1 MIKNKLIKIFMGKLL
16 VNSIKVITGLFLT
29 IVITVGVG
37 YYYVSSNVLNFEDE
51 ISKEKIKY
59 PELKIDGF
67 HFIDRNNNN
76 KLDLYEDSRESIEKR
91 ANDLLSKLTLDE
103 KIHLLKGSGIKSAL
117 GMSSEGIPGAV
128 GTIVPTPRLGLPEI
142 YLSDGPA
149 GLRIASKRK
158 NQDRTYYCTAFPIG
172 TLLASTWDKDLVE
185 SVGKSMGNEALNY
198 GIDVILGPGVNIHR
212 HPLCGRN
219 FEYYSEDPFLSGNIG
234 AAMVN
239 GIESNGVGTSPKHF
253 VVNNQETSRNW
264 NDAIV
269 SERAL
274 REIYLKG
281 YEIIVKESQP
291 WTIMTS
297 YNKINGTY
305 ASENKRL
312 VTDVLKKEWGFEG
325 VVMTDWYGGQSA
337 TAIINAGNDLIEPGT
352 KNDWNE
358 LEESAA
364 NGALPI
370 SNIDASVKRILKLIL
385 KSKKMENY
393 SFKNNPDLEKHA
405 LITRKSA
412 AEGMVLLKNSEN
424 TLPMENI
431 NNIALIG
438 SSSYDFIAGGTGSG
452 DVEEAYSIALD
463 DALVDNGFKIN
474 EVASNEYLKQNSEN
488 IKNKEDAAEIPGA
501 IGVAMSMMN
510 PYTPIKMEY
519 STKLLNQISE
529 ESDIAIITIGR
540 NSGESSDRVLENDFL
555 LSGKEEQMI
564 KKTCDVFHSK
574 GKKVVVI
581 LNIGGVIETSS
592 WKDQPDAILLAW
604 QGGQEGGNSVV
615 DILTGKVNPSG
626 KLPMTFPIDIND
638 HKSTL
643 NFPMDGEKLKFTDM
657 IFGVDYDKP
666 ENEKIRNKDYTIYE
680 EGIYIGYRHFD
691 KNDIKVSY
699 PFGYGLSY
707 TNFQYSD
714 LKVIRENQKIN
725 LSLKVK
731 NIGNA
736 LGKEVVQVYISK
748 TNSEIDRPLKE
759 LKGFSKTG
767 LLNSDQSA
775 NLDIEIPISDFAYW
789 NEETDDWSI
798 ENGEYN
804 ILVGSSSRDIKLEKK
819 IIIL

>member
-1 MIKNKLIKIFMGKLL
+1 MKKVLVRTLL
-16 VNSIKVITGLFLT
+16 VVACLILVLIIIGG
-29 IVITVGVG
+29 IG
-37 YYYVSSNVLNFEDE
+37 YYYVSSNVLTFEDE
-51 ISKEKIKY
+51 ISKKEMNYNK
-59 PELKIDGF
+59 LQIDGF
-67 HFIDRNNNN
+67 NFIDRNNNN
-76 KLDLYEDSRESIEKR
+76 KLDLYEDNRESVESR
-91 ANDLLSKLTLDE
+91 ANDLLSKLTLEE

-117 GMSSEGIPGAV
+117 GISSDGIPGAV

-172 TLLASTWDKDLVE
+172 TLLASTWDKELVE
-185 SVGKSMGNEALNY
+185 SVGNSMGNEALNY

-281 YEIIVKESQP
+281 YEIIVKKSQP

-305 ASENKRL
+305 APENKRL
-312 VTDVLKKEWGFEG
+312 LTDILKQEWGFEG

-352 KNDWNE
+352 KNDWDE
-358 LEESAA
+358 LKDSAA
-364 NGALPI
+364 DGSLPL
-370 SNIDASVKRILKLIL
+370 SNINTSVKRILKLIL

-393 SFKNNPDLEKHA
+393 EFKNNPDLEKHA

-412 AEGMVLLKNSEN
+412 AEGMVLLKNSDN
-424 TLPMENI
+424 TLPMKNI
-431 NNIALIG
+431 SNIALIG
-438 SSSYDFIAGGTGSG
+438 SSSYEFIAGGTGSG

-463 DALVDNGFKIN
+463 DALTKNGFEIN
-474 EVASNEYLKQNSEN
+474 DVALNEYFIQNAKNLKD
-488 IKNKEDAAEIPGA
+488 KEGDTEIPGA

-510 PYTPIKMEY
+510 PYTPIKMDY
-519 STKLLNQISE
+519 STELLNQISAA
-529 ESDIAIITIGR
+529 SDIAIVTIGR
-540 NSGESSDRVLENDFL
+540 NSGESSDRVLDDDFL
-555 LSGKEEQMI
+555 LSKKEEQMI

-574 GKKVVVI
+574 GKKVIVI

-592 WKDQPDAILLAW
+592 WKNQPDAILLAW

-626 KLPMTFPIDIND
+626 KLPMTFPVDIND

-643 NFPMDGEKLKFTDM
+643 NFPMDGEKLELTDM

-666 ENEKIRNKDYTIYE
+666 ENEKIRNKDYTVYE
-680 EGIYIGYRHFD
+680 EGIYVGYRHFD
-691 KNDIKVSY
+691 KNDIKVSF

-707 TNFQYSD
+707 TNFEYSD
-714 LKVIRENQKIN
+714 LEVIKQDQKIN
-725 LSLKVK
+725 LSLKIKNTGDVK
-731 NIGNA
+731 
-736 LGKEVVQVYISK
+736 GKEIIQVYISK
-748 TNSEIDRPLKE
+748 INSKIDRPTKE
-759 LKGFSKTG
+759 LKGFSKTK
-767 LLNSDQSA
+767 LLNVAESSI
-775 NLDIEIPISDFAYW
+775 LDIEIPLSDFSYW
-789 NEETDDWSI
+789 NEEINDWSI
-798 ENGEYN
+798 ENGDYN
-804 ILVGSSSRDIKLEKK
+804 ILVGSSSRDIKLEEK
-819 IIIL
+819 IKI

>member
-1 MIKNKLIKIFMGKLL
+1 MKKLVVNTIRVIVGLSL
-16 VNSIKVITGLFLT
+16 VIIIL
-29 IVITVGVG
+29 VGFG
-37 YYYVSSNVLNFEDE
+37 YYYVSSNILNFEDE
-51 ISKEKIKY
+51 ISKEKMKY

-67 HFIDRNNNN
+67 NFIDRNNNN
-76 KLDLYEDSRESIEKR
+76 KLDLYEDNRESIETR

-117 GMSSEGIPGAV
+117 GMSSDGIPGAV

-185 SVGKSMGNEALNY
+185 SVGNSMGNEALNY

-305 ASENKRL
+305 APENKRL
-312 VTDVLKKEWGFEG
+312 VTEILKNEWGFEG

-358 LEESAA
+358 LKDSAA
-364 NGALPI
+364 DGSLPI

-393 SFKNNPDLEKHA
+393 NFKNNPDLEKHA

-424 TLPMENI
+424 TLPMKKI

-438 SSSYDFIAGGTGSG
+438 SSSYEFIAGGTGSG

-463 DALVDNGFKIN
+463 DALIDNGFKIN
-474 EVASNEYLKQNSEN
+474 DAALNEYLKQNSEN
-488 IKNKEDAAEIPGA
+488 IKNKEDTAEIPGA

-510 PYTPIKMEY
+510 PYTPIKMQY
-519 STKLLNQISE
+519 STKLLNKISE
-529 ESDIAIITIGR
+529 ASDLAIITIGR

-555 LSGKEEQMI
+555 LSEKEEQMI

-626 KLPMTFPIDIND
+626 KLPMTFPIDVND

-666 ENEKIRNKDYTIYE
+666 ENERIKNKDYTIYE
-680 EGIYIGYRHFD
+680 EGIYVGYRHFD
-691 KNDIKVSY
+691 KNNIKVSY

-707 TNFQYSD
+707 TNFEYSD
-714 LKVIRENQKIN
+714 LKVIRQDQEIN

-731 NIGNA
+731 NIGKA
-736 LGKEVVQVYISK
+736 IGKEVVQVYISK

-767 LLNSDQSA
+767 LLNTDESA
-775 NLDIEIPISDFAYW
+775 NLNIVIPISDFSYW
-789 NEETDDWSI
+789 NEEINNWSI

-804 ILVGSSSRDIKLEKK
+804 ILVGSSSRDIKVEKK
-819 IIIL
+819 IRI

>member
-1 MIKNKLIKIFMGKLL
+1 MKKVL
-16 VNSIKVITGLFLT
+16 VNTLKVIVGL
-29 IVITVGVG
+29 IVVLIIIGGIG
-37 YYYVSSNVLNFEDE
+37 YYYVSSNVLTFEDE
-51 ISKEKIKY
+51 ISKKEMKY
-59 PELKIDGF
+59 NKLQIDGF
-67 HFIDRNNNN
+67 SFIDRNNNN
-76 KLDLYEDSRESIEKR
+76 KLDLYEDNRESLESR
-91 ANDLLSKLTLDE
+91 ANDLLSKLTLEE

-117 GMSSEGIPGAV
+117 GISSDGIPGAV

-172 TLLASTWDKDLVE
+172 TLLASTWDKELVE
-185 SVGKSMGNEALNY
+185 SVGNSMGNEALNY

-281 YEIIVKESQP
+281 YEIIVKKSQP

-305 ASENKRL
+305 APENKRL
-312 VTDVLKKEWGFEG
+312 LTDILKQEWGFEG

-352 KNDWNE
+352 KNDWDE
-358 LEESAA
+358 LKDSAA
-364 NGALPI
+364 DGSLPL
-370 SNIDASVKRILKLIL
+370 SNINTSVKRILKLIL

-393 SFKNNPDLEKHA
+393 EFKNNPDLEKHA

-412 AEGMVLLKNSEN
+412 AEGMVLLKNSNN
-424 TLPMENI
+424 TLPMKNI
-431 NNIALIG
+431 SNIALIG
-438 SSSYDFIAGGTGSG
+438 SSSYEFIAGGTGSG

-463 DALVDNGFKIN
+463 DALTKNGFEIN
-474 EVASNEYLKQNSEN
+474 DVALNEYFTQNAKNLKD
-488 IKNKEDAAEIPGA
+488 KEGDTEIPGA

-510 PYTPIKMEY
+510 PYTPIKMDY
-519 STKLLNQISE
+519 STELLNQISAA
-529 ESDIAIITIGR
+529 SDIAIVTIGR
-540 NSGESSDRVLENDFL
+540 NSGESSDRVLDDDFL
-555 LSGKEEQMI
+555 LSKKEEQMI

-574 GKKVVVI
+574 GKKVIVI

-592 WKDQPDAILLAW
+592 WKNQPDAILLAW

-615 DILTGKVNPSG
+615 DILTGKINPSG
-626 KLPMTFPIDIND
+626 KLPMTFPVDIND

-643 NFPMDGEKLKFTDM
+643 NFPMDGEKLELTDM

-666 ENEKIRNKDYTIYE
+666 ENEKIRNKDYTVYE
-680 EGIYIGYRHFD
+680 EGIYVGYRHFD
-691 KNDIKVSY
+691 KNNIKVSF

-707 TNFQYSD
+707 TNFEYSD
-714 LKVIRENQKIN
+714 LKVIKQDQKIN
-725 LSLKVK
+725 LSLKIKNTGYVK
-731 NIGNA
+731 
-736 LGKEVVQVYISK
+736 GKEIIQVYISK
-748 TNSEIDRPLKE
+748 INSKIDRPTKE
-759 LKGFSKTG
+759 LKGFSKTR
-767 LLNSDQSA
+767 LLNVAESSI
-775 NLDIEIPISDFAYW
+775 LDIEIPLSDFSYW
-789 NEETDDWSI
+789 NEEINNWSI

-804 ILVGSSSRDIKLEKK
+804 ILIGSSSRDIKLEEK
-819 IIIL
+819 IKI

>member
-1 MIKNKLIKIFMGKLL
+1 MKKVL
-16 VNSIKVITGLFLT
+16 VNTLKVIVGL
-29 IVITVGVG
+29 IVVLIIVGGIG
-37 YYYVSSNVLNFEDE
+37 YYYVSSNVLTFEDE
-51 ISKEKIKY
+51 ISKKEMKY
-59 PELKIDGF
+59 NKLQIDGF
-67 HFIDRNNNN
+67 SFIDRNNNN
-76 KLDLYEDSRESIEKR
+76 KLDLYEDNRESLESR
-91 ANDLLSKLTLDE
+91 ANDLLSKLTLEE

-117 GMSSEGIPGAV
+117 GISSDGIPGAV

-172 TLLASTWDKDLVE
+172 TLLASTWDKELVE
-185 SVGKSMGNEALNY
+185 SVGNSMGNEALNY
-198 GIDVILGPGVNIHR
+198 GIDVILGPGVNVHR

-281 YEIIVKESQP
+281 YEIIVKKSQP

-305 ASENKRL
+305 APENKRL
-312 VTDVLKKEWGFEG
+312 LTDILKQEWGFEG

-352 KNDWNE
+352 KNDWDE
-358 LEESAA
+358 LKDSAA
-364 NGALPI
+364 DGSLPL
-370 SNIDASVKRILKLIL
+370 SNINTSVKRILKLIL

-393 SFKNNPDLEKHA
+393 EFKNNPDLEKHA

-412 AEGMVLLKNSEN
+412 AEGMVLLKNSNN
-424 TLPMENI
+424 TLPMKNI
-431 NNIALIG
+431 SNIALIG
-438 SSSYDFIAGGTGSG
+438 SSSYEFIAGGTGSG

-463 DALVDNGFKIN
+463 DALTKNGFEIN
-474 EVASNEYLKQNSEN
+474 DVALNEYFIQNAKNLKD
-488 IKNKEDAAEIPGA
+488 KEGDTEIPGA

-510 PYTPIKMEY
+510 PYTPIKMNY
-519 STKLLNQISE
+519 STELLNQISAA
-529 ESDIAIITIGR
+529 SDIAIVTIGR
-540 NSGESSDRVLENDFL
+540 NSGESSDRVLDDDFL
-555 LSGKEEQMI
+555 LSKKEEQMI

-574 GKKVVVI
+574 GKKVIVI

-592 WKDQPDAILLAW
+592 WKNQPDAILLAW

-615 DILTGKVNPSG
+615 DILTGKINPSG
-626 KLPMTFPIDIND
+626 KLPMTFPVDIND

-643 NFPMDGEKLKFTDM
+643 NFPMDGEKLELTDM

-666 ENEKIRNKDYTIYE
+666 ENEKIRNKDYTVYE
-680 EGIYIGYRHFD
+680 EGIYVGYRHFD
-691 KNDIKVSY
+691 KNNIKVSF

-707 TNFQYSD
+707 TNFEYSD
-714 LKVIRENQKIN
+714 LKVIKQDQKIN
-725 LSLKVK
+725 LSLKIKNTGYVK
-731 NIGNA
+731 
-736 LGKEVVQVYISK
+736 GKEIIQVYISK
-748 TNSEIDRPLKE
+748 INSKIDRPTKE
-759 LKGFSKTG
+759 LKGFSKTR
-767 LLNSDQSA
+767 LLNVAESSI
-775 NLDIEIPISDFAYW
+775 LDIEIPLSDFSYW
-789 NEETDDWSI
+789 NEEINNWSI

-804 ILVGSSSRDIKLEKK
+804 ILIGSSSRDIKLEEK
-819 IIIL
+819 IKI

>member
-1 MIKNKLIKIFMGKLL
+1 MKKVLVRTLL
-16 VNSIKVITGLFLT
+16 VVACLILVLIIIGG
-29 IVITVGVG
+29 IG
-37 YYYVSSNVLNFEDE
+37 YYYVSSNVLTFEDE
-51 ISKEKIKY
+51 ISKKEMNYNK
-59 PELKIDGF
+59 LQIDGF
-67 HFIDRNNNN
+67 SFIDRNNNN
-76 KLDLYEDSRESIEKR
+76 KLDLYEDNRESVESR
-91 ANDLLSKLTLDE
+91 ANDLLSKLTLEE

-117 GMSSEGIPGAV
+117 GISSDGIPGAV

-185 SVGKSMGNEALNY
+185 SVGNSMGNEALNY

-281 YEIIVKESQP
+281 YEIIVKKSQP

-305 ASENKRL
+305 APENKRL
-312 VTDVLKKEWGFEG
+312 LTDILKQEWGFEG

-352 KNDWNE
+352 KNDWDE
-358 LEESAA
+358 LKDSAA
-364 NGALPI
+364 DGSLPL
-370 SNIDASVKRILKLIL
+370 SNINTSVKRILKLIL

-393 SFKNNPDLEKHA
+393 EFKNNPDLEKHA

-412 AEGMVLLKNSEN
+412 AEGMVLLKNSDN
-424 TLPMENI
+424 TLPMKNI
-431 NNIALIG
+431 SNIALIG
-438 SSSYDFIAGGTGSG
+438 SSSYEFIAGGTGSG

-463 DALVDNGFKIN
+463 DALTKNGFEIN
-474 EVASNEYLKQNSEN
+474 DVALNEYFIQNAKNLKD
-488 IKNKEDAAEIPGA
+488 KEGDTEIPGA

-510 PYTPIKMEY
+510 PYTPIKMDY
-519 STKLLNQISE
+519 STELLNQISAA
-529 ESDIAIITIGR
+529 SDIAIVTIGR
-540 NSGESSDRVLENDFL
+540 NSGESSDRVLDDDFL
-555 LSGKEEQMI
+555 LSKKEEQMI

-592 WKDQPDAILLAW
+592 WKNQPDAILLAW

-615 DILTGKVNPSG
+615 DILTGKINPSG
-626 KLPMTFPIDIND
+626 KLPMTFPVDIND

-643 NFPMDGEKLKFTDM
+643 NFPMDGEKLELSDM
-657 IFGVDYDKP
+657 IFGVEYDKP
-666 ENEKIRNKDYTIYE
+666 ENEKIRNKDYTVYE
-680 EGIYIGYRHFD
+680 EGIYVGYRHFD
-691 KNDIKVSY
+691 KNNIKVSF

-707 TNFQYSD
+707 TNFEYSD
-714 LKVIRENQKIN
+714 LKVIKQDQKIN
-725 LSLKVK
+725 LSLKIKNTGYVK
-731 NIGNA
+731 
-736 LGKEVVQVYISK
+736 GKEIIQVYISK
-748 TNSEIDRPLKE
+748 INSKIDRPTKE
-759 LKGFSKTG
+759 LKGFSKTR
-767 LLNSDQSA
+767 LLNVAESSI
-775 NLDIEIPISDFAYW
+775 LEIEIPLSDFSYW
-789 NEETDDWSI
+789 NEEINNWSI

-804 ILVGSSSRDIKLEKK
+804 ILIGSSSRDIKLEEK
-819 IIIL
+819 IKI

>member
-1 MIKNKLIKIFMGKLL
+1 MKKVL
-16 VNSIKVITGLFLT
+16 VNTLKVIVGL
-29 IVITVGVG
+29 IVVLIIIGGIG
-37 YYYVSSNVLNFEDE
+37 YYYVSSNVLSFEDE
-51 ISKEKIKY
+51 ISKKEVNYNK
-59 PELKIDGF
+59 LQIDGF
-67 HFIDRNNNN
+67 SFIDRNNNN
-76 KLDLYEDSRESIEKR
+76 KLDLYEDNRESLETR
-91 ANDLLSKLTLDE
+91 ANDLLSKLTLEE

-117 GMSSEGIPGAV
+117 GISSDGIPGAV

-172 TLLASTWDKDLVE
+172 TLLASTWDKELVE
-185 SVGKSMGNEALNY
+185 SVGNSMGNEALNY

-281 YEIIVKESQP
+281 YEIIVKKSQP

-305 ASENKRL
+305 APENKRL
-312 VTDVLKKEWGFEG
+312 LTDILKQEWGFEG

-352 KNDWNE
+352 KNDWDE
-358 LEESAA
+358 LKDSAA
-364 NGALPI
+364 DGSLPL
-370 SNIDASVKRILKLIL
+370 SNINTSVKRILKLIL

-393 SFKNNPDLEKHA
+393 EFKNNPDLEKHA

-412 AEGMVLLKNSEN
+412 AEGMVLLKNSGN
-424 TLPMENI
+424 TLPMKNI
-431 NNIALIG
+431 SNIALIG
-438 SSSYDFIAGGTGSG
+438 SSSYEFIAGGTGSG

-463 DALVDNGFKIN
+463 DALTKNGFEIN
-474 EVASNEYLKQNSEN
+474 DVALNEYFIQNAKNLKD
-488 IKNKEDAAEIPGA
+488 KEGDTEIPGA

-510 PYTPIKMEY
+510 PYTPIKMDY
-519 STKLLNQISE
+519 STELLNQISAA
-529 ESDIAIITIGR
+529 SDIAIVTIGR
-540 NSGESSDRVLENDFL
+540 NSGESSDRVLDDDFL
-555 LSGKEEQMI
+555 LSKKEEQMI

-574 GKKVVVI
+574 GKKVIVI

-592 WKDQPDAILLAW
+592 WKNQPDAILLAW

-615 DILTGKVNPSG
+615 DILTGKINPSG
-626 KLPMTFPIDIND
+626 KLPMTFPVDIND

-643 NFPMDGEKLKFTDM
+643 NFPMDGEKLELTDM

-666 ENEKIRNKDYTIYE
+666 ENEKIRNKDYTVYE
-680 EGIYIGYRHFD
+680 EGIYVGYRHFD
-691 KNDIKVSY
+691 KNNIKVSF

-707 TNFQYSD
+707 TNFEYSD
-714 LKVIRENQKIN
+714 LKVIKQDQKIN
-725 LSLKVK
+725 LSLKIK
-731 NIGNA
+731 NTGYVE
-736 LGKEVVQVYISK
+736 GKEIIQVYISK
-748 TNSEIDRPLKE
+748 INSKIDRPTKE
-759 LKGFSKTG
+759 LKGFSKTR
-767 LLNSDQSA
+767 LLNVAESSI
-775 NLDIEIPISDFAYW
+775 LDIEIPLSDFSYW
-789 NEETDDWSI
+789 NEEINNWSI

-804 ILVGSSSRDIKLEKK
+804 ILIGSSSRDIKLEEK
-819 IIIL
+819 IKI

>member
-1 MIKNKLIKIFMGKLL
+1 MKKVL
-16 VNSIKVITGLFLT
+16 VNTLKVIVGL
-29 IVITVGVG
+29 IVVLIIIGGIG
-37 YYYVSSNVLNFEDE
+37 YYYVSSNVLTFEDE
-51 ISKEKIKY
+51 ISKKEMKY
-59 PELKIDGF
+59 NKLQIDGF
-67 HFIDRNNNN
+67 SFIDRNNNN
-76 KLDLYEDSRESIEKR
+76 KLDLYEDNRESLESR
-91 ANDLLSKLTLDE
+91 ANDLLSKLTLEE

-117 GMSSEGIPGAV
+117 GISSDGIPGAV

-172 TLLASTWDKDLVE
+172 TLLASTWDKELVE
-185 SVGKSMGNEALNY
+185 SVGNSMGNEALNY

-281 YEIIVKESQP
+281 YEIIVKKSQP

-305 ASENKRL
+305 APENKRL
-312 VTDVLKKEWGFEG
+312 LTDILKQEWGFEG

-352 KNDWNE
+352 KNDWDE
-358 LEESAA
+358 LKDSAA
-364 NGALPI
+364 DGSLPL
-370 SNIDASVKRILKLIL
+370 SNINTSVKRILKLIL

-393 SFKNNPDLEKHA
+393 EFKNNPDLEKHA

-412 AEGMVLLKNSEN
+412 AEGMVLLKNSNN
-424 TLPMENI
+424 TLPMKNI
-431 NNIALIG
+431 SNIALIG
-438 SSSYDFIAGGTGSG
+438 SSSYEFIAGGTGSG

-463 DALVDNGFKIN
+463 DALTKNGFEIN
-474 EVASNEYLKQNSEN
+474 DVALNEYFIQNAKNLKD
-488 IKNKEDAAEIPGA
+488 KEGDTEIPGA

-510 PYTPIKMEY
+510 PYTPIKMNY
-519 STKLLNQISE
+519 STELLNQISAA
-529 ESDIAIITIGR
+529 SDIAIVTIGR
-540 NSGESSDRVLENDFL
+540 NSGESSDRVLDDDFL
-555 LSGKEEQMI
+555 LSKKEEQMI

-574 GKKVVVI
+574 GKKVIVI

-592 WKDQPDAILLAW
+592 WKNQPDAILLAW

-615 DILTGKVNPSG
+615 DILTGKINPSG
-626 KLPMTFPIDIND
+626 KLPMTFPVDIND

-643 NFPMDGEKLKFTDM
+643 NFPMDGEKLELTDM

-666 ENEKIRNKDYTIYE
+666 ENEKIRNKDYTVYE
-680 EGIYIGYRHFD
+680 EGIYVGYRHFD
-691 KNDIKVSY
+691 KNNIKVSF

-707 TNFQYSD
+707 TNFEYSD
-714 LKVIRENQKIN
+714 LKVIKQDQKIN
-725 LSLKVK
+725 LSLKIKNTGYVK
-731 NIGNA
+731 
-736 LGKEVVQVYISK
+736 GKEIIQVYISK
-748 TNSEIDRPLKE
+748 INSKIDRPTKE
-759 LKGFSKTG
+759 LKGFSKTR
-767 LLNSDQSA
+767 LLNVAESSI
-775 NLDIEIPISDFAYW
+775 LDIEIPLSDFSYW
-789 NEETDDWSI
+789 NEEINNWSI

-804 ILVGSSSRDIKLEKK
+804 ILIGSSSRDIKLEEK
-819 IIIL
+819 IKI

>member
-1 MIKNKLIKIFMGKLL
+1 MKKVLVRTLL
-16 VNSIKVITGLFLT
+16 VVACLILVLIIIGG
-29 IVITVGVG
+29 IG
-37 YYYVSSNVLNFEDE
+37 YYYVSSNVLTFEDE
-51 ISKEKIKY
+51 ISKKEMNYNK
-59 PELKIDGF
+59 LQIDGF
-67 HFIDRNNNN
+67 NFIDRNNNN
-76 KLDLYEDSRESIEKR
+76 KLDLYEDNRESVESR
-91 ANDLLSKLTLDE
+91 ANDLLSKLTLEE

-117 GMSSEGIPGAV
+117 GISSDGIPGAV

-172 TLLASTWDKDLVE
+172 TLLASTWDKELVE
-185 SVGKSMGNEALNY
+185 SVGNSMGNEALNY

-281 YEIIVKESQP
+281 YEIIVKKSQP

-305 ASENKRL
+305 APENKRL
-312 VTDVLKKEWGFEG
+312 LTDILKQEWGFEG

-352 KNDWNE
+352 KNDWDE
-358 LEESAA
+358 LKDSAA
-364 NGALPI
+364 DGSLPL
-370 SNIDASVKRILKLIL
+370 SNINTSVKRILKLIL

-393 SFKNNPDLEKHA
+393 EFKNNPDLEKHA

-412 AEGMVLLKNSEN
+412 AEGMVLLKNSDN
-424 TLPMENI
+424 TLPMKNI
-431 NNIALIG
+431 SNIALIG
-438 SSSYDFIAGGTGSG
+438 SSSYEFIAGGTGSG

-463 DALVDNGFKIN
+463 DALTKNGFEIN
-474 EVASNEYLKQNSEN
+474 DVALNEYFIQNAKNLKD
-488 IKNKEDAAEIPGA
+488 KEGDTEIPGA

-510 PYTPIKMEY
+510 PYTPIKMDY
-519 STKLLNQISE
+519 STELLNQISAA
-529 ESDIAIITIGR
+529 SDIAIVTIGR
-540 NSGESSDRVLENDFL
+540 NSGESSDRVLDDDFL
-555 LSGKEEQMI
+555 LSKKEEQMI

-592 WKDQPDAILLAW
+592 WKNQPDAILLAW

-626 KLPMTFPIDIND
+626 KLPMTFPVDIND

-643 NFPMDGEKLKFTDM
+643 NFPMDGEKLELTDM

-666 ENEKIRNKDYTIYE
+666 ENEKIRNKDYTVYE
-680 EGIYIGYRHFD
+680 EGIYVGYRHFD
-691 KNDIKVSY
+691 KNDIKVSF

-707 TNFQYSD
+707 TNFEYSD
-714 LKVIRENQKIN
+714 LEVIKQDQKIN
-725 LSLKVK
+725 LSLKIKNTGDVK
-731 NIGNA
+731 
-736 LGKEVVQVYISK
+736 GKEIIQVYISK
-748 TNSEIDRPLKE
+748 INSKIDRPTKE
-759 LKGFSKTG
+759 LKGFSKTK
-767 LLNSDQSA
+767 LLNVAESSI
-775 NLDIEIPISDFAYW
+775 LDIEIPLSDFSYW
-789 NEETDDWSI
+789 NEEINDWSI
-798 ENGEYN
+798 ENGDYN
-804 ILVGSSSRDIKLEKK
+804 ILVGSSSRDIKLEEK
-819 IIIL
+819 IKI

>member
-1 MIKNKLIKIFMGKLL
+1 MKKVL
-16 VNSIKVITGLFLT
+16 VNTLKVIVGL
-29 IVITVGVG
+29 IVVLIIVGGIG
-37 YYYVSSNVLNFEDE
+37 YYYVSSNVLTFEDE
-51 ISKEKIKY
+51 ISKKEMKY
-59 PELKIDGF
+59 NKLQIDGF
-67 HFIDRNNNN
+67 SFIDRNNNN
-76 KLDLYEDSRESIEKR
+76 KLDLYEDNRESLESR
-91 ANDLLSKLTLDE
+91 ANDLLSKLTLEE

-117 GMSSEGIPGAV
+117 GISSDGIPGAV

-172 TLLASTWDKDLVE
+172 TLLASTWDKELVE
-185 SVGKSMGNEALNY
+185 SVGNSMGNEALNY

-281 YEIIVKESQP
+281 YEIIVKKSQP

-305 ASENKRL
+305 APENKRL
-312 VTDVLKKEWGFEG
+312 LTDILKQEWGFEG

-352 KNDWNE
+352 KNDWDE
-358 LEESAA
+358 LKDSAA
-364 NGALPI
+364 DGSLPL
-370 SNIDASVKRILKLIL
+370 SNINTSVKRILKLIL

-393 SFKNNPDLEKHA
+393 EFKNNPDLEKHA

-412 AEGMVLLKNSEN
+412 AEGMVLLKNSDN
-424 TLPMENI
+424 TLPMKNI
-431 NNIALIG
+431 SNIALIG
-438 SSSYDFIAGGTGSG
+438 SSSYEFIAGGTGSG

-463 DALVDNGFKIN
+463 DALTKNGFEIN
-474 EVASNEYLKQNSEN
+474 DVALNEYFIQNAKNLKD
-488 IKNKEDAAEIPGA
+488 KEGDTEIPGA

-510 PYTPIKMEY
+510 PYTPIKMNY
-519 STKLLNQISE
+519 STELLNQISAA
-529 ESDIAIITIGR
+529 SDIAIVTIGR
-540 NSGESSDRVLENDFL
+540 NSGESSDRVLDDDFL
-555 LSGKEEQMI
+555 LSKKEEQMI

-592 WKDQPDAILLAW
+592 WKNQPDAILLAW

-615 DILTGKVNPSG
+615 DILTGKINPSG
-626 KLPMTFPIDIND
+626 KLPMTFPVDIND

-643 NFPMDGEKLKFTDM
+643 NFPMDGEKLELSDM

-666 ENEKIRNKDYTIYE
+666 ENEKIRNKDYTVYE
-680 EGIYIGYRHFD
+680 EGIYVGYRHFD
-691 KNDIKVSY
+691 KNNIKVSF

-707 TNFQYSD
+707 TNFEYSD
-714 LKVIRENQKIN
+714 LKVIKQDQKIN
-725 LSLKVK
+725 LSLKIK
-731 NIGNA
+731 NTGYVE
-736 LGKEVVQVYISK
+736 GKEIIQVYISK
-748 TNSEIDRPLKE
+748 INSKIDRPTKE
-759 LKGFSKTG
+759 LKGFSKTR
-767 LLNSDQSA
+767 LLNVAESSI
-775 NLDIEIPISDFAYW
+775 LEIEIPLSDFSYW
-789 NEETDDWSI
+789 NEEINNWSI

-804 ILVGSSSRDIKLEKK
+804 ILIGSSSRDIKLEEK
-819 IIIL
+819 IKI

>member
-1 MIKNKLIKIFMGKLL
+1 MKKVLVRTLL
-16 VNSIKVITGLFLT
+16 VVACLILVLIIIGG
-29 IVITVGVG
+29 IG
-37 YYYVSSNVLNFEDE
+37 YYYVSSNVLTFEDE
-51 ISKEKIKY
+51 ISKKEMNYNK
-59 PELKIDGF
+59 LQIDGF
-67 HFIDRNNNN
+67 SFIDRNNNN
-76 KLDLYEDSRESIEKR
+76 KLDLYEDNRESVESR
-91 ANDLLSKLTLDE
+91 ANDLLSKLTLEE

-117 GMSSEGIPGAV
+117 GISSDGIPGAV

-172 TLLASTWDKDLVE
+172 TLLASTWDKELVE
-185 SVGKSMGNEALNY
+185 SVGNSMGNEALNY

-281 YEIIVKESQP
+281 YEIIVKKSQP

-305 ASENKRL
+305 APENKRL
-312 VTDVLKKEWGFEG
+312 LTDILKQEWGFEG

-352 KNDWNE
+352 KNDWDE
-358 LEESAA
+358 LKDSAA
-364 NGALPI
+364 DGSLPL
-370 SNIDASVKRILKLIL
+370 SNINTSVKRILKLIL

-393 SFKNNPDLEKHA
+393 EFKNNPDLEKHA

-412 AEGMVLLKNSEN
+412 AEGMVLLKNSDN
-424 TLPMENI
+424 TLPMKNI
-431 NNIALIG
+431 SNIALIG
-438 SSSYDFIAGGTGSG
+438 SSSYEFIAGGTGSG

-463 DALVDNGFKIN
+463 DALTKNGFEIN
-474 EVASNEYLKQNSEN
+474 DVALNEYFIQNAKNLKD
-488 IKNKEDAAEIPGA
+488 KEGDTEIPGA

-510 PYTPIKMEY
+510 PYTPIKMDY
-519 STKLLNQISE
+519 SIELLNQISAA
-529 ESDIAIITIGR
+529 SDIAIVTIGR
-540 NSGESSDRVLENDFL
+540 NSGESSDRVLDDDFL
-555 LSGKEEQMI
+555 LSKKEEQMI

-592 WKDQPDAILLAW
+592 WKNQPDAILLAW

-615 DILTGKVNPSG
+615 DILTGKINPSG
-626 KLPMTFPIDIND
+626 KLPMTFPVNIND

-643 NFPMDGEKLKFTDM
+643 NFPMDGEKLELSDM

-666 ENEKIRNKDYTIYE
+666 ENEKIRNKDYTVYE
-680 EGIYIGYRHFD
+680 EGIYVGYRHFD
-691 KNDIKVSY
+691 KNNIKVSF

-707 TNFQYSD
+707 TNFEYSD
-714 LKVIRENQKIN
+714 LKVIKQDQKIN
-725 LSLKVK
+725 LSLKIKNTGYVK
-731 NIGNA
+731 
-736 LGKEVVQVYISK
+736 GKEIIQVYISK
-748 TNSEIDRPLKE
+748 INSKIDRPTKE
-759 LKGFSKTG
+759 LKGFSKTR
-767 LLNSDQSA
+767 LLNVAESSI
-775 NLDIEIPISDFAYW
+775 LEIEIPLSDFSYW
-789 NEETDDWSI
+789 NEEINNWSI

-804 ILVGSSSRDIKLEKK
+804 ILIGSSSRDIKLEEK
-819 IIIL
+819 IKI

>member
-1 MIKNKLIKIFMGKLL
+1 MKKVL
-16 VNSIKVITGLFLT
+16 VNTLKVIVGL
-29 IVITVGVG
+29 IVVLIIIGGIG
-37 YYYVSSNVLNFEDE
+37 YYYVSSNVLTFEDE
-51 ISKEKIKY
+51 ISKKEMKY
-59 PELKIDGF
+59 NKLQIDGF
-67 HFIDRNNNN
+67 SFIDRNNNN
-76 KLDLYEDSRESIEKR
+76 KLDLYEDNRESLESR
-91 ANDLLSKLTLDE
+91 ANDLLSKLTLEE

-117 GMSSEGIPGAV
+117 GISSDGIPGAV

-172 TLLASTWDKDLVE
+172 TLLASTWDKELVE
-185 SVGKSMGNEALNY
+185 SVGNTMGNEALNY

-281 YEIIVKESQP
+281 YEIIVKKSQP

-305 ASENKRL
+305 APENKRL
-312 VTDVLKKEWGFEG
+312 LTDILKQEWGFEG

-352 KNDWNE
+352 KNDWDE
-358 LEESAA
+358 LKDSAA
-364 NGALPI
+364 DGSLPL
-370 SNIDASVKRILKLIL
+370 SNINTSVKRILKLIL

-393 SFKNNPDLEKHA
+393 EFKNNPDLEKHA

-412 AEGMVLLKNSEN
+412 AEGMVLLKNSNN
-424 TLPMENI
+424 TLPMKNI
-431 NNIALIG
+431 SNIALIG
-438 SSSYDFIAGGTGSG
+438 SSSYEFIAGGTGSG

-463 DALVDNGFKIN
+463 DALTKNGFEIN
-474 EVASNEYLKQNSEN
+474 DVALNEYFTQNAKNLKD
-488 IKNKEDAAEIPGA
+488 KEGDTEIPGA

-510 PYTPIKMEY
+510 PYTPIKMDY
-519 STKLLNQISE
+519 STELLNQISAA
-529 ESDIAIITIGR
+529 SDIAIVTIGR
-540 NSGESSDRVLENDFL
+540 NSGESSDRVLDDDFL
-555 LSGKEEQMI
+555 LSKKEEQMI

-574 GKKVVVI
+574 GKKVIVI

-592 WKDQPDAILLAW
+592 WKNQPDAILLAW

-615 DILTGKVNPSG
+615 DILTGKINPSG
-626 KLPMTFPIDIND
+626 KLPMTFPVDIND

-643 NFPMDGEKLKFTDM
+643 NFPMDGEKLELTDM

-666 ENEKIRNKDYTIYE
+666 ENEKIRNKDYTVYE
-680 EGIYIGYRHFD
+680 EGIYVGYRHFD
-691 KNDIKVSY
+691 INNIKVSF

-707 TNFQYSD
+707 TNFEYSD
-714 LKVIRENQKIN
+714 LKVIKQDQKIN
-725 LSLKVK
+725 LSLKIKNTGYVK
-731 NIGNA
+731 
-736 LGKEVVQVYISK
+736 GKEIIQVYISK
-748 TNSEIDRPLKE
+748 INSKIDRPTKE
-759 LKGFSKTG
+759 LKGFSKTR
-767 LLNSDQSA
+767 LLNVAESSI
-775 NLDIEIPISDFAYW
+775 LDIEIPLSDFSYW
-789 NEETDDWSI
+789 NEEINNWSI

-804 ILVGSSSRDIKLEKK
+804 ILIGSSSRDIKLEEK
-819 IIIL
+819 IKI

>member
-1 MIKNKLIKIFMGKLL
+1 MKKVLVRTLL
-16 VNSIKVITGLFLT
+16 VVACLILVLIIIGG
-29 IVITVGVG
+29 IG
-37 YYYVSSNVLNFEDE
+37 YYYVSSNVLTFEDE
-51 ISKEKIKY
+51 ISKKEMNYNK
-59 PELKIDGF
+59 LQIDGF
-67 HFIDRNNNN
+67 NFIDRNNNN
-76 KLDLYEDSRESIEKR
+76 KLDLYEDNRESVESR
-91 ANDLLSKLTLDE
+91 ANDLLSKLTLEE

-117 GMSSEGIPGAV
+117 GISSDGIPGAV

-172 TLLASTWDKDLVE
+172 TLLASTWDKELVE
-185 SVGKSMGNEALNY
+185 SVGNSMGNEALNY

-281 YEIIVKESQP
+281 YEIIVKKSQP

-305 ASENKRL
+305 APENKRL
-312 VTDVLKKEWGFEG
+312 LTDILKQEWGFEG

-337 TAIINAGNDLIEPGT
+337 TAIINAGNDLIEHGT
-352 KNDWNE
+352 TNDWDE
-358 LEESAA
+358 LKDSAA
-364 NGALPI
+364 DGSLPL
-370 SNIDASVKRILKLIL
+370 SNINTSVKRILKLIL

-393 SFKNNPDLEKHA
+393 EFKNNPDLEKHA

-412 AEGMVLLKNSEN
+412 AEGMVLLKNSDN
-424 TLPMENI
+424 TLPMKNI
-431 NNIALIG
+431 SNIALIG
-438 SSSYDFIAGGTGSG
+438 SSSYEFIAGGTGSG

-463 DALVDNGFKIN
+463 DALTKNGFEIN
-474 EVASNEYLKQNSEN
+474 DVALNEYFIQNAKNLKD
-488 IKNKEDAAEIPGA
+488 KEGDTEIPGA

-510 PYTPIKMEY
+510 PYTPIKMDY
-519 STKLLNQISE
+519 STELLNQISAA
-529 ESDIAIITIGR
+529 SDIAIVTIGR
-540 NSGESSDRVLENDFL
+540 NSGESSDRVLDDDFL
-555 LSGKEEQMI
+555 LSKKEEQMI

-592 WKDQPDAILLAW
+592 WKNQPDAILLAW

-626 KLPMTFPIDIND
+626 KLPMTFPVDIND

-643 NFPMDGEKLKFTDM
+643 NFPMDGEKLELTDM

-666 ENEKIRNKDYTIYE
+666 ENEKIRNKDYTVYE
-680 EGIYIGYRHFD
+680 EGIYVGYRHFD
-691 KNDIKVSY
+691 KNDIKVSF

-707 TNFQYSD
+707 TNFEYSD
-714 LKVIRENQKIN
+714 LEVIKQDQKIN
-725 LSLKVK
+725 LSLKIKNTGDVK
-731 NIGNA
+731 
-736 LGKEVVQVYISK
+736 GKEIIQVYISK
-748 TNSEIDRPLKE
+748 INSKIDRPTKE
-759 LKGFSKTG
+759 LKGFSKTK
-767 LLNSDQSA
+767 LLNVAESSI
-775 NLDIEIPISDFAYW
+775 LDIEIPLSDFSYW
-789 NEETDDWSI
+789 NEEINDWSI
-798 ENGEYN
+798 ENGDYN
-804 ILVGSSSRDIKLEKK
+804 ILVGSSSRDIKLEEK
-819 IIIL
+819 IKI

>member
-1 MIKNKLIKIFMGKLL
+1 MKKVL
-16 VNSIKVITGLFLT
+16 VNTLKVIVGL
-29 IVITVGVG
+29 IVVLIIIGGIG
-37 YYYVSSNVLNFEDE
+37 YYYVSSNVLTFEDE
-51 ISKEKIKY
+51 ISKKEMKY
-59 PELKIDGF
+59 NKLQIDGF
-67 HFIDRNNNN
+67 SFIDRNNNN
-76 KLDLYEDSRESIEKR
+76 KLDLYEDNRESLESR
-91 ANDLLSKLTLDE
+91 ANDLLSKLTLEE

-117 GMSSEGIPGAV
+117 GISSDGIPGAV

-172 TLLASTWDKDLVE
+172 TLLASTWDKELVE
-185 SVGKSMGNEALNY
+185 SVGNTMGNEALNY

-281 YEIIVKESQP
+281 YEIIVKKSQP

-305 ASENKRL
+305 APENKRL
-312 VTDVLKKEWGFEG
+312 LTNILKQEWGFEG

-352 KNDWNE
+352 KNDWDE
-358 LEESAA
+358 LKDSAA
-364 NGALPI
+364 DGSLPL
-370 SNIDASVKRILKLIL
+370 SNINTSVKRILKLIL

-393 SFKNNPDLEKHA
+393 EFKNNPDLEKHA

-412 AEGMVLLKNSEN
+412 AEGMVLLKNSNN
-424 TLPMENI
+424 TLPMKNI
-431 NNIALIG
+431 SNIALIG
-438 SSSYDFIAGGTGSG
+438 SSSYEFIAGGTGSG

-463 DALVDNGFKIN
+463 DALTKNGFEIN
-474 EVASNEYLKQNSEN
+474 DVALNEYFTQNAKNLKD
-488 IKNKEDAAEIPGA
+488 KEGDTEIPGA

-510 PYTPIKMEY
+510 PYTPIKMDY
-519 STKLLNQISE
+519 STELLNQISAA
-529 ESDIAIITIGR
+529 SDVAIVTIGR
-540 NSGESSDRVLENDFL
+540 NSGESSDRVLDDDFL
-555 LSGKEEQMI
+555 LSKKEEQMI

-574 GKKVVVI
+574 GKKVIVI

-592 WKDQPDAILLAW
+592 WKNQPDAILLAW

-615 DILTGKVNPSG
+615 DILTGKINPSG
-626 KLPMTFPIDIND
+626 KLPMTFPVDIND

-643 NFPMDGEKLKFTDM
+643 NFPMDGEKLELTDM

-666 ENEKIRNKDYTIYE
+666 ENEKIRNKDYTVYE
-680 EGIYIGYRHFD
+680 EGIYVGYRHFD
-691 KNDIKVSY
+691 KNNIKVSF

-707 TNFQYSD
+707 TNFEYSD
-714 LKVIRENQKIN
+714 LKVIKQDQKIN
-725 LSLKVK
+725 LSLKIKNTGYVK
-731 NIGNA
+731 
-736 LGKEVVQVYISK
+736 GKEIIQVYISK
-748 TNSEIDRPLKE
+748 INSKIDRPTKE
-759 LKGFSKTG
+759 LKGFSKTR
-767 LLNSDQSA
+767 LLNVAESSI
-775 NLDIEIPISDFAYW
+775 LDIEIPLSDFSYW
-789 NEETDDWSI
+789 NEEINNWSI

-804 ILVGSSSRDIKLEKK
+804 ILIGSSSRDIKLEEK
-819 IIIL
+819 IKI

>member
-1 MIKNKLIKIFMGKLL
+1 MKKVLVRTLL
-16 VNSIKVITGLFLT
+16 VVACLILVLIIIGG
-29 IVITVGVG
+29 IG
-37 YYYVSSNVLNFEDE
+37 YYYVSSNVLTFEDE
-51 ISKEKIKY
+51 ISKKEMNYNK
-59 PELKIDGF
+59 LQIDGF
-67 HFIDRNNNN
+67 NFIDRNNNN
-76 KLDLYEDSRESIEKR
+76 KLDLYEDNRESVESR
-91 ANDLLSKLTLDE
+91 ANDLLSKLTLEE

-117 GMSSEGIPGAV
+117 GISSDGIPGAV

-172 TLLASTWDKDLVE
+172 TLLASTWDKELVE
-185 SVGKSMGNEALNY
+185 SVGNSMGNEALNY

-281 YEIIVKESQP
+281 YEIIVKKSQP

-305 ASENKRL
+305 APENKRL
-312 VTDVLKKEWGFEG
+312 LTDILKQEWGFEG

-352 KNDWNE
+352 KNDWDE
-358 LEESAA
+358 LKDSAA
-364 NGALPI
+364 DGSLPL
-370 SNIDASVKRILKLIL
+370 SNINTSVKRILKLIL

-393 SFKNNPDLEKHA
+393 EFKNNPDLEKHA

-412 AEGMVLLKNSEN
+412 AEGMVLLKNSDN
-424 TLPMENI
+424 TLPMKNI
-431 NNIALIG
+431 SNIALIG
-438 SSSYDFIAGGTGSG
+438 SSSYEFIAGGTGSG

-463 DALVDNGFKIN
+463 DALTKNGFEIN
-474 EVASNEYLKQNSEN
+474 DVALNEYFIQNAKNLKD
-488 IKNKEDAAEIPGA
+488 KEGDTEIPGA

-510 PYTPIKMEY
+510 PYTPIKMDY
-519 STKLLNQISE
+519 STELLNQISAA
-529 ESDIAIITIGR
+529 SDIAIVTIGR
-540 NSGESSDRVLENDFL
+540 NSGESSDRVLDDDFL
-555 LSGKEEQMI
+555 LSKKEEQMI
-564 KKTCDVFHSK
+564 KKTWDVFHSK
-574 GKKVVVI
+574 GKKVIVI

-592 WKDQPDAILLAW
+592 WKNQPDAILLAW

-626 KLPMTFPIDIND
+626 KLPMTFPVDIND

-643 NFPMDGEKLKFTDM
+643 NFPMDGEKLELTDM

-666 ENEKIRNKDYTIYE
+666 ENEKIRNKDYTVYE
-680 EGIYIGYRHFD
+680 EGIYVGYRHFD
-691 KNDIKVSY
+691 KNDIKVSF

-707 TNFQYSD
+707 TNFEYSD
-714 LKVIRENQKIN
+714 LEVIKQDQKIN
-725 LSLKVK
+725 LSLKIKNTGDVK
-731 NIGNA
+731 
-736 LGKEVVQVYISK
+736 GKEIIQVYISK
-748 TNSEIDRPLKE
+748 INSKIDRPTKE
-759 LKGFSKTG
+759 LKGFSKTK
-767 LLNSDQSA
+767 LLNVAESSI
-775 NLDIEIPISDFAYW
+775 LDIEIPLSDFSYW
-789 NEETDDWSI
+789 NEEINDWSI
-798 ENGEYN
+798 ENGDYN
-804 ILVGSSSRDIKLEKK
+804 ILVGSSSRDIKLEEK
-819 IIIL
+819 IKI

>member
-1 MIKNKLIKIFMGKLL
+1 MKKVL
-16 VNSIKVITGLFLT
+16 VNTLKVIVGL
-29 IVITVGVG
+29 IVVLIIVGGIG
-37 YYYVSSNVLNFEDE
+37 YYYVSSNVLTFEDE
-51 ISKEKIKY
+51 ISKKEMKY
-59 PELKIDGF
+59 NKLQIDGF
-67 HFIDRNNNN
+67 SFIDRNNNN
-76 KLDLYEDSRESIEKR
+76 KLDLYEDNRESLESR
-91 ANDLLSKLTLDE
+91 ANDLLSKLTLEE

-117 GMSSEGIPGAV
+117 GISSDGIPGAV

-158 NQDRTYYCTAFPIG
+158 NKDRTYYCTAFPIG
-172 TLLASTWDKDLVE
+172 TLLASTWDKELVE
-185 SVGKSMGNEALNY
+185 SVGNTMGNEALNY

-281 YEIIVKESQP
+281 YEIIVKKSQP

-305 ASENKRL
+305 APENKRL
-312 VTDVLKKEWGFEG
+312 LTDILKQEWGFEG

-352 KNDWNE
+352 KNDWDE
-358 LEESAA
+358 LKDSAA
-364 NGALPI
+364 DGSLPL
-370 SNIDASVKRILKLIL
+370 SNINTSVKRILKLIL

-393 SFKNNPDLEKHA
+393 EFKNNPDLEKHA

-412 AEGMVLLKNSEN
+412 AEGMVLLKNSNN
-424 TLPMENI
+424 TLPMKNI
-431 NNIALIG
+431 SNIALIG
-438 SSSYDFIAGGTGSG
+438 SSSYEFIAGGTGSG

-463 DALVDNGFKIN
+463 DALTKNGFEIN
-474 EVASNEYLKQNSEN
+474 DVALNEYFTQNAKNLKD
-488 IKNKEDAAEIPGA
+488 KEGDTEIPGA

-510 PYTPIKMEY
+510 PYTPIKMDY
-519 STKLLNQISE
+519 STELLNQISAA
-529 ESDIAIITIGR
+529 SDIAIITIGR
-540 NSGESSDRVLENDFL
+540 NSGESSDRVLDDDFL
-555 LSGKEEQMI
+555 LSKKEEQMI

-574 GKKVVVI
+574 GKKVIVI

-592 WKDQPDAILLAW
+592 WKNQPDAILLAW

-615 DILTGKVNPSG
+615 DILTGKINPSG
-626 KLPMTFPIDIND
+626 KLPMTFPVDIND

-643 NFPMDGEKLKFTDM
+643 NFPMDGEKLELTDM

-666 ENEKIRNKDYTIYE
+666 ENEKIRNKDYTVYE
-680 EGIYIGYRHFD
+680 EGIYVGYRHFD
-691 KNDIKVSY
+691 KNNIKVSF

-707 TNFQYSD
+707 TNFEYSD
-714 LKVIRENQKIN
+714 LKVIKQDQKIN
-725 LSLKVK
+725 LSLKIKNTGYVK
-731 NIGNA
+731 
-736 LGKEVVQVYISK
+736 GKEIIQVYISK
-748 TNSEIDRPLKE
+748 INSKIDRPTKE
-759 LKGFSKTG
+759 LKGFSKTR
-767 LLNSDQSA
+767 LLNVAESSI
-775 NLDIEIPISDFAYW
+775 LDIEIPLSDFSYW
-789 NEETDDWSI
+789 NEEINNWSI

-804 ILVGSSSRDIKLEKK
+804 ILIGSSSRDIKLEEK
-819 IIIL
+819 IKI

>member
-1 MIKNKLIKIFMGKLL
+1 MKKVLVRTLL
-16 VNSIKVITGLFLT
+16 VVACLILVLIIIGG
-29 IVITVGVG
+29 IG
-37 YYYVSSNVLNFEDE
+37 YYYVSSNVLTFEDE
-51 ISKEKIKY
+51 ISKKEMNYNK
-59 PELKIDGF
+59 LQIDGF
-67 HFIDRNNNN
+67 NFIDRNNNN
-76 KLDLYEDSRESIEKR
+76 KLDLYEDNRESVESR
-91 ANDLLSKLTLDE
+91 ANDLLSKLTLEE

-117 GMSSEGIPGAV
+117 GISSDGIPGAV

-172 TLLASTWDKDLVE
+172 TLLASTWDKELVE
-185 SVGKSMGNEALNY
+185 SVGNSMGNEALNY

-281 YEIIVKESQP
+281 YEIIVKKSQP

-305 ASENKRL
+305 APENKRL
-312 VTDVLKKEWGFEG
+312 LTDILKQEWGFEG

-352 KNDWNE
+352 KNDWDE
-358 LEESAA
+358 LKDSAA
-364 NGALPI
+364 DGSLPL
-370 SNIDASVKRILKLIL
+370 SNINTSVKRILKLIL

-393 SFKNNPDLEKHA
+393 EFKNNPDLEKHA

-412 AEGMVLLKNSEN
+412 AEGMVLLKNSNN
-424 TLPMENI
+424 TLPMKNI
-431 NNIALIG
+431 SNIALIG
-438 SSSYDFIAGGTGSG
+438 SSSYEFIAGGTGSG

-463 DALVDNGFKIN
+463 DALTKNGFEIN
-474 EVASNEYLKQNSEN
+474 DVALNEYFIQNAKNLKD
-488 IKNKEDAAEIPGA
+488 KEGDTEIPGA

-510 PYTPIKMEY
+510 PYTPIKMDY
-519 STKLLNQISE
+519 STELLNQISAA
-529 ESDIAIITIGR
+529 SDIAIVTIGR
-540 NSGESSDRVLENDFL
+540 NSGESSDRVLDDDFL
-555 LSGKEEQMI
+555 LSKKEEQMI

-574 GKKVVVI
+574 GKKVIVI

-592 WKDQPDAILLAW
+592 WKNQPDAILLAW

-626 KLPMTFPIDIND
+626 KLPMTFPVDIND

-643 NFPMDGEKLKFTDM
+643 NFPMDGEKLELTDM

-666 ENEKIRNKDYTIYE
+666 ENEKIRNKDYT
-680 EGIYIGYRHFD
+680 
-691 KNDIKVSY
+691 
-699 PFGYGLSY
+699 
-707 TNFQYSD
+707 
-714 LKVIRENQKIN
+714 
-725 LSLKVK
+725 
-731 NIGNA
+731 
-736 LGKEVVQVYISK
+736 VY
-748 TNSEIDRPLKE
+748 
-759 LKGFSKTG
+759 
-767 LLNSDQSA
+767 
-775 NLDIEIPISDFAYW
+775 
-789 NEETDDWSI
+789 
-798 ENGEYN
+798 
-804 ILVGSSSRDIKLEKK
+804 
-819 IIIL
+819 

>member
-1 MIKNKLIKIFMGKLL
+1 MKKVLVKTLL
-16 VNSIKVITGLFLT
+16 VVACLILVLIIIGG
-29 IVITVGVG
+29 IG
-37 YYYVSSNVLNFEDE
+37 YYYVSSNVLTFEDE
-51 ISKEKIKY
+51 IYKKEINYNK
-59 PELKIDGF
+59 LQIDGF
-67 HFIDRNNNN
+67 SFIDRNNNN
-76 KLDLYEDSRESIEKR
+76 KLDLYEDNRESLETR
-91 ANDLLSKLTLDE
+91 ANDLLSKLTLEE

-185 SVGKSMGNEALNY
+185 SVGSSMGNEALNY

-281 YEIIVKESQP
+281 YEIIVKKSQP

-305 ASENKRL
+305 APENKRL
-312 VTDVLKKEWGFEG
+312 LTDILKQEWGFEG

-352 KNDWNE
+352 KNDWDE
-358 LEESAA
+358 LKDSAA
-364 NGALPI
+364 DGSLPLSSI
-370 SNIDASVKRILKLIL
+370 NTSVKRILKLIL

-393 SFKNNPDLEKHA
+393 NFKNNPDLEKHA

-412 AEGMVLLKNSEN
+412 AEGMVLLKNSDN
-424 TLPMENI
+424 TLPLKNI
-431 NNIALIG
+431 SNIALIG
-438 SSSYDFIAGGTGSG
+438 SSSYEFIAGGTGSG

-463 DALVDNGFKIN
+463 NALIKNGFEIN
-474 EVASNEYLKQNSEN
+474 DVALNEYLIQNAEN
-488 IKNKEDAAEIPGA
+488 LKDKEGDTEIPGA

-510 PYTPIKMEY
+510 PYTPIKMDYTIE
-519 STKLLNQISE
+519 LLNQISAA
-529 ESDIAIITIGR
+529 SDIAIVTIGR
-540 NSGESSDRVLENDFL
+540 NSGESSDRVLDDDFL
-555 LSGKEEQMI
+555 LSKKEEQMI

-574 GKKVVVI
+574 GKKVIVI

-592 WKDQPDAILLAW
+592 WKNQPDAILLAW

-626 KLPMTFPIDIND
+626 KLPMTFPVDIND

-643 NFPMDGEKLKFTDM
+643 NFPMDGEKLELTDM

-666 ENEKIRNKDYTIYE
+666 ENEKIRNKDYTVYE
-680 EGIYIGYRHFD
+680 EGIYVGYRHFD
-691 KNDIKVSY
+691 KNDIKVSF

-707 TNFQYSD
+707 TNFEYSD
-714 LKVIRENQKIN
+714 LKVIKQDQKIN
-725 LSLKVK
+725 LSLKIK
-731 NIGNA
+731 NTGDA
-736 LGKEVVQVYISK
+736 KGKEIIQVYISK
-748 TNSEIDRPLKE
+748 INSKIERPKKE
-759 LKGFSKTG
+759 LKGFSKTK
-767 LLNSDQSA
+767 LLNVAESSI
-775 NLDIEIPISDFAYW
+775 LDIEIPLSDFSYW
-789 NEETDDWSI
+789 NEELNNWSI
-798 ENGEYN
+798 ENGDYN
-804 ILVGSSSRDIKLEKK
+804 ILVGSSSRDIKLEEK
-819 IIIL
+819 IKI

>member
-1 MIKNKLIKIFMGKLL
+1 MKKVL
-16 VNSIKVITGLFLT
+16 VNTLKVIVGL
-29 IVITVGVG
+29 IVVLIIVGGIG
-37 YYYVSSNVLNFEDE
+37 YYYVSSNVLTFEDE
-51 ISKEKIKY
+51 ISKKEMKY
-59 PELKIDGF
+59 NKLQIDGF
-67 HFIDRNNNN
+67 SFIDRNNNN
-76 KLDLYEDSRESIEKR
+76 KLDLYEDNRESVESR
-91 ANDLLSKLTLDE
+91 ANDLLSKLTLEE

-117 GMSSEGIPGAV
+117 GISSDGIPGAV

-172 TLLASTWDKDLVE
+172 TLLASTWDKELVE
-185 SVGKSMGNEALNY
+185 SVGNTMGNEALNY
-198 GIDVILGPGVNIHR
+198 GIDVILGPGVNVHR

-281 YEIIVKESQP
+281 YEIIVKKSQP

-305 ASENKRL
+305 APENKRL
-312 VTDVLKKEWGFEG
+312 LTDILKQEWGFEG

-352 KNDWNE
+352 KNDWDE
-358 LEESAA
+358 LKDSAA
-364 NGALPI
+364 DGSLPL
-370 SNIDASVKRILKLIL
+370 SNINTSVKRILKLIL

-393 SFKNNPDLEKHA
+393 EFKNNPDLEKHA

-412 AEGMVLLKNSEN
+412 AEGMVLLKNSNN
-424 TLPMENI
+424 TLPMKNI
-431 NNIALIG
+431 SNIALIG
-438 SSSYDFIAGGTGSG
+438 SSSYEFIAGGTGSG

-463 DALVDNGFKIN
+463 DALTKNGFEIN
-474 EVASNEYLKQNSEN
+474 DVALNEYFIQNAKNLKD
-488 IKNKEDAAEIPGA
+488 KEGDTEIPGA

-510 PYTPIKMEY
+510 PYTPIKMDY
-519 STKLLNQISE
+519 STELLNQISAA
-529 ESDIAIITIGR
+529 SDIAIVTIGR
-540 NSGESSDRVLENDFL
+540 NSGESSDRVLDDDFL
-555 LSGKEEQMI
+555 LSKKEEQMI

-574 GKKVVVI
+574 GKKVIVI

-592 WKDQPDAILLAW
+592 WKNQPDAILLAW

-615 DILTGKVNPSG
+615 DILTGKINPSG
-626 KLPMTFPIDIND
+626 KLPMTFPVDIND

-643 NFPMDGEKLKFTDM
+643 NFPMDGEKLELTDM

-666 ENEKIRNKDYTIYE
+666 ENEKIRNKDYTVYE
-680 EGIYIGYRHFD
+680 EGIYVGYRHFD
-691 KNDIKVSY
+691 KNNIKVSF

-707 TNFQYSD
+707 TNFEYSD
-714 LKVIRENQKIN
+714 LKVIKQDQKIN
-725 LSLKVK
+725 LSLKIK
-731 NIGNA
+731 NTGYVE
-736 LGKEVVQVYISK
+736 GKEIIQVYISK
-748 TNSEIDRPLKE
+748 INSKIDRPTKE
-759 LKGFSKTG
+759 LKGFSKTR
-767 LLNSDQSA
+767 LLNVAESSI
-775 NLDIEIPISDFAYW
+775 LDIEIPLSDFSYW
-789 NEETDDWSI
+789 NEEINNWSI

-804 ILVGSSSRDIKLEKK
+804 ILIGSSSRDIKLEEK
-819 IIIL
+819 IKI

>member
-1 MIKNKLIKIFMGKLL
+1 MKKVLVRTLL
-16 VNSIKVITGLFLT
+16 VVACLILVLIIIGG
-29 IVITVGVG
+29 IG
-37 YYYVSSNVLNFEDE
+37 YYYVSSNVLTFEDE
-51 ISKEKIKY
+51 ISKKEMNYNK
-59 PELKIDGF
+59 LQIDGF
-67 HFIDRNNNN
+67 SFIDRNNNN
-76 KLDLYEDSRESIEKR
+76 KLDLYEDNRESVESR
-91 ANDLLSKLTLDE
+91 ANDLLSKLTLEE

-117 GMSSEGIPGAV
+117 GISSDGIPGAV
-128 GTIVPTPRLGLPEI
+128 GTIVPTPRLGLPET

-172 TLLASTWDKDLVE
+172 TLLASTWDKELVE
-185 SVGKSMGNEALNY
+185 SVGNSMGNEALNY

-281 YEIIVKESQP
+281 YEIIVKKSQP

-305 ASENKRL
+305 APENKRL
-312 VTDVLKKEWGFEG
+312 LTDILKQEWGFEG

-352 KNDWNE
+352 KNDWDE
-358 LEESAA
+358 LKDSAA
-364 NGALPI
+364 DGSLPL
-370 SNIDASVKRILKLIL
+370 SNINTSVKRILKLIL

-393 SFKNNPDLEKHA
+393 EFKNNPDLEKHA

-412 AEGMVLLKNSEN
+412 AEGMVLLKNSDN
-424 TLPMENI
+424 TLPMKNI
-431 NNIALIG
+431 SNIALIG
-438 SSSYDFIAGGTGSG
+438 SSSYEFIAGGTGSG

-463 DALVDNGFKIN
+463 DALTKNGFEIN
-474 EVASNEYLKQNSEN
+474 DVALNEYFIQNAKNLKD
-488 IKNKEDAAEIPGA
+488 KEGDTEIPGA

-510 PYTPIKMEY
+510 PYTPIKMDY
-519 STKLLNQISE
+519 STELLNQISAA
-529 ESDIAIITIGR
+529 SDIAIVTIGR
-540 NSGESSDRVLENDFL
+540 NSGESSDRVLDDDFL
-555 LSGKEEQMI
+555 LSKKEEQMI

-574 GKKVVVI
+574 GKKVIVI

-592 WKDQPDAILLAW
+592 WKNQPDAILLAW

-615 DILTGKVNPSG
+615 DILTGKINPSG
-626 KLPMTFPIDIND
+626 KLPMTFPVDIND

-643 NFPMDGEKLKFTDM
+643 NFPMDGEKLELTDM

-666 ENEKIRNKDYTIYE
+666 ENEKIRNKDYTVYE
-680 EGIYIGYRHFD
+680 EGIYVGYRHFD
-691 KNDIKVSY
+691 KNNIKVSF

-707 TNFQYSD
+707 TNFEYSD
-714 LKVIRENQKIN
+714 LKVIKQDQKIN
-725 LSLKVK
+725 LSLKIK
-731 NIGNA
+731 NTGYVE
-736 LGKEVVQVYISK
+736 GKEIIQVYISK
-748 TNSEIDRPLKE
+748 INSKIDRPTKE
-759 LKGFSKTG
+759 LKGFSKTR
-767 LLNSDQSA
+767 LLNVAESSI
-775 NLDIEIPISDFAYW
+775 LEIEIPLSDFSYW
-789 NEETDDWSI
+789 NEEINNWSI

-804 ILVGSSSRDIKLEKK
+804 ILIGSSSRDIKLEEK
-819 IIIL
+819 IKI

>member
-1 MIKNKLIKIFMGKLL
+1 MKKVLVRTLL
-16 VNSIKVITGLFLT
+16 VVACLILVLIIIGG
-29 IVITVGVG
+29 IG
-37 YYYVSSNVLNFEDE
+37 YYYVSSNVLTFEDE
-51 ISKEKIKY
+51 ISKKEMNYNK
-59 PELKIDGF
+59 LQIDGF
-67 HFIDRNNNN
+67 SFIDRNNNN
-76 KLDLYEDSRESIEKR
+76 KLDLYEDNRESVESR
-91 ANDLLSKLTLDE
+91 ANDLLSKLTLEE

-117 GMSSEGIPGAV
+117 GISSDGIPGAV

-185 SVGKSMGNEALNY
+185 SVGNSMGNEALNY

-281 YEIIVKESQP
+281 YEIIVKKSQP

-305 ASENKRL
+305 APENKRL
-312 VTDVLKKEWGFEG
+312 LTDILKQEWGFEG

-352 KNDWNE
+352 KNDWDE
-358 LEESAA
+358 LKDSAA
-364 NGALPI
+364 DGSLPL
-370 SNIDASVKRILKLIL
+370 SNINTSVKRILKLIL

-393 SFKNNPDLEKHA
+393 EFKNNPDLEKHA

-412 AEGMVLLKNSEN
+412 AEGMVLLKNSDN
-424 TLPMENI
+424 TLPMKNI
-431 NNIALIG
+431 SNIALIG
-438 SSSYDFIAGGTGSG
+438 SSSYEFIAGGTGSG

-463 DALVDNGFKIN
+463 DALTKNGFEIN
-474 EVASNEYLKQNSEN
+474 DVALNEYFIQNAKNLKD
-488 IKNKEDAAEIPGA
+488 KEGDTEIPGA

-510 PYTPIKMEY
+510 PYTPIKMDY
-519 STKLLNQISE
+519 STELLNQISAA
-529 ESDIAIITIGR
+529 SDIAIVTIGR
-540 NSGESSDRVLENDFL
+540 NSGESSDRVLDDDFL
-555 LSGKEEQMI
+555 LSKKEEQMI

-592 WKDQPDAILLAW
+592 WKNQPDAILLAW

-615 DILTGKVNPSG
+615 DILTGKINPSG
-626 KLPMTFPIDIND
+626 KLPMTFPVDIND

-643 NFPMDGEKLKFTDM
+643 NFPMDGEKLELSDM

-666 ENEKIRNKDYTIYE
+666 ENEKIRNKDYTVYE
-680 EGIYIGYRHFD
+680 EGIYVGYRHFD
-691 KNDIKVSY
+691 KNNIKVSF

-707 TNFQYSD
+707 TNFEYSD
-714 LKVIRENQKIN
+714 LKVIKQDQKIN
-725 LSLKVK
+725 LSLKIKNTGYVK
-731 NIGNA
+731 
-736 LGKEVVQVYISK
+736 GKEIIQVYISK
-748 TNSEIDRPLKE
+748 INSKIDRPTKE
-759 LKGFSKTG
+759 LKGFSKTR
-767 LLNSDQSA
+767 LLNVAESSI
-775 NLDIEIPISDFAYW
+775 LEIEIPLSDFSYW
-789 NEETDDWSI
+789 NEEINNWSI

-804 ILVGSSSRDIKLEKK
+804 ILIGSSSRDIKLEEK
-819 IIIL
+819 IKI

>member
-1 MIKNKLIKIFMGKLL
+1 M
-16 VNSIKVITGLFLT
+16 LT
-29 IVITVGVG
+29 
-37 YYYVSSNVLNFEDE
+37 FEDE
-51 ISKEKIKY
+51 ISKKEMNYNK
-59 PELKIDGF
+59 LQIDGF
-67 HFIDRNNNN
+67 SFIDRNNNN
-76 KLDLYEDSRESIEKR
+76 KLDLYEDNRESVESR
-91 ANDLLSKLTLDE
+91 ANDLLSKLTLEE

-117 GMSSEGIPGAV
+117 GISSDGIPGAV

-172 TLLASTWDKDLVE
+172 TLLASTWDKELVE
-185 SVGKSMGNEALNY
+185 SVGNSMGNEALNY

-281 YEIIVKESQP
+281 YEIIVKKSQP

-305 ASENKRL
+305 APENKRL
-312 VTDVLKKEWGFEG
+312 LTDILKQEWGFEG

-352 KNDWNE
+352 KNDWDE
-358 LEESAA
+358 LKDSAA
-364 NGALPI
+364 DGSLPL
-370 SNIDASVKRILKLIL
+370 SNINTSVKRILKLIL

-393 SFKNNPDLEKHA
+393 EFKNNPDLEKHA

-412 AEGMVLLKNSEN
+412 AEGMVLLKNSDN
-424 TLPMENI
+424 TLPMKNI
-431 NNIALIG
+431 SNIALIG
-438 SSSYDFIAGGTGSG
+438 SSSYEFIAGGTGSG

-463 DALVDNGFKIN
+463 DALTKNGFEIN
-474 EVASNEYLKQNSEN
+474 DVALNEYFIQNAKNLKD
-488 IKNKEDAAEIPGA
+488 KEGDTEIPGA

-510 PYTPIKMEY
+510 PYTPIKMDY
-519 STKLLNQISE
+519 SIELLNQISAA
-529 ESDIAIITIGR
+529 SDIAIVTIGR
-540 NSGESSDRVLENDFL
+540 NSGESSDRVLDDDFL
-555 LSGKEEQMI
+555 LSKKEEQMI

-592 WKDQPDAILLAW
+592 WKNQPDAILLAW

-615 DILTGKVNPSG
+615 DILTGKINPSG
-626 KLPMTFPIDIND
+626 KLPMTFPVDIND

-643 NFPMDGEKLKFTDM
+643 NFPMDGEKLELSDM

-666 ENEKIRNKDYTIYE
+666 ENEKIRNKDYTVYE
-680 EGIYIGYRHFD
+680 EGIYVGYRHFD
-691 KNDIKVSY
+691 KNNIKVSF

-707 TNFQYSD
+707 TNFEYSD
-714 LKVIRENQKIN
+714 LKVIKQDQKIN
-725 LSLKVK
+725 LSLKIKNTGYVK
-731 NIGNA
+731 
-736 LGKEVVQVYISK
+736 GKEIIQVYISK
-748 TNSEIDRPLKE
+748 INSKIDRPTKE
-759 LKGFSKTG
+759 LKGFSKTR
-767 LLNSDQSA
+767 LLNVAESSI
-775 NLDIEIPISDFAYW
+775 LEIEIPLSDFSYW
-789 NEETDDWSI
+789 NEEINNWSI

-804 ILVGSSSRDIKLEKK
+804 ILIGSSSRDIKLEEK
-819 IIIL
+819 IKI

>member
-1 MIKNKLIKIFMGKLL
+1 MKKVLINAL
-16 VNSIKVITGLFLT
+16 KVIIGLILVL
-29 IVITVGVG
+29 IIIAGIG
-37 YYYVSSNVLNFEDE
+37 YYYVSSNVLTFEDE
-51 ISKEKIKY
+51 ISKKEMNYNK
-59 PELKIDGF
+59 LQIDGF
-67 HFIDRNNNN
+67 SFIDRNNNN
-76 KLDLYEDSRESIEKR
+76 KLDLYEDNRESVESR
-91 ANDLLSKLTLDE
+91 ANDLLSKLTLEE

-117 GMSSEGIPGAV
+117 GISSDGIPGAV

-172 TLLASTWDKDLVE
+172 TLLASTWDKELVE
-185 SVGKSMGNEALNY
+185 SVGNSMGNEALNY

-281 YEIIVKESQP
+281 YEIIVKKSQP

-305 ASENKRL
+305 APENKRL
-312 VTDVLKKEWGFEG
+312 LTDILKQEWGFEG

-352 KNDWNE
+352 KNDWDE
-358 LEESAA
+358 LKDSAA
-364 NGALPI
+364 DGSLPL
-370 SNIDASVKRILKLIL
+370 SNINTSVKRILKLIL

-393 SFKNNPDLEKHA
+393 EFKNNPDLEKHA

-412 AEGMVLLKNSEN
+412 AEGMVLLKNSDN
-424 TLPMENI
+424 TLPMKNI
-431 NNIALIG
+431 SNIALIG
-438 SSSYDFIAGGTGSG
+438 SSSYEFIAGGTGSG

-463 DALVDNGFKIN
+463 DALTKNGFEIN
-474 EVASNEYLKQNSEN
+474 DVALNEYFIQNAKNLKD
-488 IKNKEDAAEIPGA
+488 KEGDTEIPGA

-510 PYTPIKMEY
+510 PYTPIKMDY
-519 STKLLNQISE
+519 SIELLNQISAA
-529 ESDIAIITIGR
+529 SDIAIVTIGR
-540 NSGESSDRVLENDFL
+540 NSGESSDRVLDDDFL
-555 LSGKEEQMI
+555 LSKKEEQMI

-592 WKDQPDAILLAW
+592 WKNQPDAILLAW

-615 DILTGKVNPSG
+615 DILTGKINPSG
-626 KLPMTFPIDIND
+626 KLPMTFPVNIND

-643 NFPMDGEKLKFTDM
+643 NFPMDGEKLELSDM

-666 ENEKIRNKDYTIYE
+666 ENEKIRNKDYTVYE
-680 EGIYIGYRHFD
+680 EGIYVGYRHFD
-691 KNDIKVSY
+691 KNNIKVSF

-707 TNFQYSD
+707 TNFEYSD
-714 LKVIRENQKIN
+714 LKVIKQDQKIN
-725 LSLKVK
+725 LSLKIKNTGYVK
-731 NIGNA
+731 
-736 LGKEVVQVYISK
+736 GKEIIQVYISK
-748 TNSEIDRPLKE
+748 INSKIDRPTKE
-759 LKGFSKTG
+759 LKGFSKTR
-767 LLNSDQSA
+767 LLNVAESSI
-775 NLDIEIPISDFAYW
+775 LEIEIPLSDFSYW
-789 NEETDDWSI
+789 NEEINNWSI

-804 ILVGSSSRDIKLEKK
+804 ILIGSSSRDIKLEEK
-819 IIIL
+819 IKI

>member
-1 MIKNKLIKIFMGKLL
+1 MKKLV
-16 VNSIKVITGLFLT
+16 VNTIKVIIGLSLVII
-29 IVITVGVG
+29 IVVGFG
-37 YYYVSSNVLNFEDE
+37 YYYVSSNILNFEDE
-51 ISKEKIKY
+51 ISKEKMKY

-67 HFIDRNNNN
+67 NFIDRNNNN
-76 KLDLYEDSRESIEKR
+76 KLDLYEDNRESIETR

-117 GMSSEGIPGAV
+117 GMSSDGIPGAV

-185 SVGKSMGNEALNY
+185 SVGNSMGNEALNY

-305 ASENKRL
+305 APENKRL
-312 VTDVLKKEWGFEG
+312 VTEILKNEWGFEG

-358 LEESAA
+358 LKDSAA
-364 NGALPI
+364 DGSLPI

-393 SFKNNPDLEKHA
+393 NFKNNPDLEKHA

-424 TLPMENI
+424 TLPMKKI

-438 SSSYDFIAGGTGSG
+438 SSSYEFIAGGTGSG

-463 DALVDNGFKIN
+463 DALIDNGFKIN
-474 EVASNEYLKQNSEN
+474 DVALNEYLKQNSEN
-488 IKNKEDAAEIPGA
+488 IKNKEDTAEIPGA

-510 PYTPIKMEY
+510 PYTPIKMQY
-519 STKLLNQISE
+519 STKLLNKISE
-529 ESDIAIITIGR
+529 ASDLAIITIGR

-555 LSGKEEQMI
+555 LSEKEEQMI

-626 KLPMTFPIDIND
+626 KLPMTFPIDVND

-666 ENEKIRNKDYTIYE
+666 ENERIKNKDYTIYE
-680 EGIYIGYRHFD
+680 EGIYVGYRHFD
-691 KNDIKVSY
+691 KNNIKVSY

-707 TNFQYSD
+707 TNFEYSD
-714 LKVIRENQKIN
+714 LKVIRQDQEIN

-731 NIGNA
+731 NIGKA
-736 LGKEVVQVYISK
+736 IGKEVVQVYISK

-767 LLNSDQSA
+767 LLNTDESA
-775 NLDIEIPISDFAYW
+775 NLNIVIPISDFSYW
-789 NEETDDWSI
+789 NEEINNWSI

-819 IIIL
+819 IRI

>member
-1 MIKNKLIKIFMGKLL
+1 MKKVLVRTLL
-16 VNSIKVITGLFLT
+16 VVACLILVLIIIGG
-29 IVITVGVG
+29 IG
-37 YYYVSSNVLNFEDE
+37 YYYVSSNVLTFEDE
-51 ISKEKIKY
+51 ISKKEMNYNK
-59 PELKIDGF
+59 LQIDGF
-67 HFIDRNNNN
+67 NFIDRNNNN
-76 KLDLYEDSRESIEKR
+76 KLDLYEDNRESVESR
-91 ANDLLSKLTLDE
+91 ANDLLSKLTLEE

-117 GMSSEGIPGAV
+117 GISSDGIPGAV

-172 TLLASTWDKDLVE
+172 TLLASTWDKELVE
-185 SVGKSMGNEALNY
+185 SVGNSMGNEALNY

-281 YEIIVKESQP
+281 YEIIVKKSQP

-305 ASENKRL
+305 APENKRL
-312 VTDVLKKEWGFEG
+312 LTDILKQEWGFEG

-352 KNDWNE
+352 KNDWDE
-358 LEESAA
+358 LKDSAA
-364 NGALPI
+364 DGSLPL
-370 SNIDASVKRILKLIL
+370 SNINTSVKRILKLIL

-393 SFKNNPDLEKHA
+393 EFKNNPDLEKHA

-412 AEGMVLLKNSEN
+412 AEGMVLLKNSDN
-424 TLPMENI
+424 TLPMKNI
-431 NNIALIG
+431 SNIALIG
-438 SSSYDFIAGGTGSG
+438 SSSYEFIAGGTGSG

-463 DALVDNGFKIN
+463 DALTKNGLEIN
-474 EVASNEYLKQNSEN
+474 DVALNEYFIQNAKNLKD
-488 IKNKEDAAEIPGA
+488 KEGDTEIPGA

-510 PYTPIKMEY
+510 PYTPIKMDY
-519 STKLLNQISE
+519 STELLNQISAA
-529 ESDIAIITIGR
+529 SDIAIVTIGR
-540 NSGESSDRVLENDFL
+540 NSGESSDRVLDDDFL
-555 LSGKEEQMI
+555 LSKKEEQMI

-574 GKKVVVI
+574 GKKVIVI

-592 WKDQPDAILLAW
+592 WKNQPDAILLAW

-615 DILTGKVNPSG
+615 DILTGKINPSG
-626 KLPMTFPIDIND
+626 KLPMTFPVDIND

-643 NFPMDGEKLKFTDM
+643 NFPMDGEKLELTDM

-666 ENEKIRNKDYTIYE
+666 ENEKIRNKDYTVYE
-680 EGIYIGYRHFD
+680 EGIYVGYRHFD
-691 KNDIKVSY
+691 KNDIKVSF

-707 TNFQYSD
+707 TNFEYSD
-714 LKVIRENQKIN
+714 LEVIKQDQKIN
-725 LSLKVK
+725 LSLKIKNTGDVK
-731 NIGNA
+731 
-736 LGKEVVQVYISK
+736 GKEIIQVYISK
-748 TNSEIDRPLKE
+748 INSKIDRPTKE
-759 LKGFSKTG
+759 LKGFSKTK
-767 LLNSDQSA
+767 LLNVAESSI
-775 NLDIEIPISDFAYW
+775 LDIEIPLSDFSYW
-789 NEETDDWSI
+789 NEEINDWSI
-798 ENGEYN
+798 ENGDYN
-804 ILVGSSSRDIKLEKK
+804 ILVGSSSRDIKLEEK
-819 IIIL
+819 IEI

>member
-1 MIKNKLIKIFMGKLL
+1 MKKVL
-16 VNSIKVITGLFLT
+16 VNTLKVIVGL
-29 IVITVGVG
+29 IVVLIIVGGIG
-37 YYYVSSNVLNFEDE
+37 YYYVSSNVLTFEDE
-51 ISKEKIKY
+51 ISKKEMKY
-59 PELKIDGF
+59 NKLQIDGF
-67 HFIDRNNNN
+67 SFIDRNNNN
-76 KLDLYEDSRESIEKR
+76 KLDLYEDNRESLESR
-91 ANDLLSKLTLDE
+91 ANDLLSKLTLEE

-117 GMSSEGIPGAV
+117 GISSDGIPGAV

-172 TLLASTWDKDLVE
+172 TLLASTWDKELVE
-185 SVGKSMGNEALNY
+185 SVGNSMGNEALNY

-281 YEIIVKESQP
+281 YEIIVKKSQP

-305 ASENKRL
+305 APENKRL
-312 VTDVLKKEWGFEG
+312 LTDILKQEWGFEG

-352 KNDWNE
+352 KNDWDE
-358 LEESAA
+358 LKDSAA
-364 NGALPI
+364 DGSLPL
-370 SNIDASVKRILKLIL
+370 SNINTSVKRILKLIL

-393 SFKNNPDLEKHA
+393 EFKNNPDLEKHA

-412 AEGMVLLKNSEN
+412 AEGMVLLKNSNN
-424 TLPMENI
+424 TLPMKNI
-431 NNIALIG
+431 SNIALIG
-438 SSSYDFIAGGTGSG
+438 SSSYEFIAGGTGSG

-463 DALVDNGFKIN
+463 DALTKNGFEIN
-474 EVASNEYLKQNSEN
+474 DVALNEYFIQNAKNLKD
-488 IKNKEDAAEIPGA
+488 KEGDTEIPGA

-510 PYTPIKMEY
+510 PYTPIKMNY
-519 STKLLNQISE
+519 STELLNQISAA
-529 ESDIAIITIGR
+529 SDIAIVTIGR
-540 NSGESSDRVLENDFL
+540 NSGESSDRVLDDDFL
-555 LSGKEEQMI
+555 LSKKEEQMI

-574 GKKVVVI
+574 GKKVIVI

-592 WKDQPDAILLAW
+592 WKNQPDAILLAW

-615 DILTGKVNPSG
+615 DILTGKINPSG
-626 KLPMTFPIDIND
+626 KLPMTFPVDIND

-643 NFPMDGEKLKFTDM
+643 NFPMDGEKLELTDM

-666 ENEKIRNKDYTIYE
+666 ENEKIRNKDYTVYE
-680 EGIYIGYRHFD
+680 EGIYVGYRHFD
-691 KNDIKVSY
+691 KNNIKVSF

-707 TNFQYSD
+707 TNFEYSD
-714 LKVIRENQKIN
+714 LKVIKQDQKIN
-725 LSLKVK
+725 LSLKIKNTGYVK
-731 NIGNA
+731 
-736 LGKEVVQVYISK
+736 GKEIIQVYISK
-748 TNSEIDRPLKE
+748 INSKIDRPTKE
-759 LKGFSKTG
+759 LKGFSKTR
-767 LLNSDQSA
+767 LLNVAESSI
-775 NLDIEIPISDFAYW
+775 LDIEIPLSDFSYW
-789 NEETDDWSI
+789 NEEINNWSI

-804 ILVGSSSRDIKLEKK
+804 ILIGSSSRDIKLEEK
-819 IIIL
+819 IKI